1 MYVLYSC
8 TIHSVIIVRQEVTV
22 QERKNGNEWRE
33 EERGACGKMRGESL
47 KRTTEERGRMKE

>member
-22 QERKNGNEWRE
+22 QERKNGNERRE
-33 EERGACGKMRGESL
+33 GERGACGKMRGESL
-47 KRTTEERGRMKE
+47 KRKDERIMR